1 MAKKENLI
9 KKMVKRKLKKKIL
22 AFLLSSTGLAIGTT
36 AVVFIAFF
44 GALIYITEDSNSN
57 SNAILN
63 GVPSEYIEYYNE
75 ASALTGIP
83 NWVLAGITKQE
94 SNFRNIASPDGAY
107 GVMQQQRYDF
117 DGSDIYKYYLD
128 LGLGDLYRSLG
139 YEFETVDEIWEV
151 FLNDIRLQI
160 ITGAYETRH
169 YANYVLYKKNIA
181 ETLDYN
187 STENMK
193 LIDWNADE
201 NDPNFREI
209 LRRIFACYNGGP
221 SYGMKVD
228 LDNAQNNYPN
238 NVFKYAIEFR
248 NSGLV
253 NSGGGAIG
261 DNETIETAINAGMQ
275 WVGKSPYVWGGGRTQ
290 ADVDAGRFDCSS
302 FVHYCYASA
311 GIQLGDRAS
320 AVTFSMVN
328 MGKGVSPSE
337 MKRGDLIF
345 FDTYTKNGH
354 IAIYLGNGE
363 FLHDGTT
370 HGVWIN
376 NLNEPYWTR
385 TFNGNVRRIIE

>member
-9 KKMVKRKLKKKIL
+9 KKMIKRKLKKKIL

-117 DGSDIYKYYLD
+117 DGSDIYNYYLD
-128 LGLGDLYRSLG
+128 LGLGDLYRSIG

-201 NDPNFREI
+201 NNPNFREI

-253 NSGGGAIG
+253 NNGGGAIG
-261 DNETIETAINAGMQ
+261 DNETIENAINAGMK
-275 WVGKSPYVWGGGRTQ
+275 WVGKSPYVWGGGRNQ
-290 ADVDAGRFDCSS
+290 SDIDAGRFDCSS

>member
-9 KKMVKRKLKKKIL
+9 KKMIKRKLKKKIL

-44 GALIYITEDSNSN
+44 GALIYMTEDNNN

-75 ASALTGIP
+75 ASTLTGIP

-128 LGLGDLYRSLG
+128 LGLGDLYRSIG

-201 NDPNFREI
+201 NDPTFREI

-221 SYGMKVD
+221 GYGMKVD
-228 LDNAQNNYPN
+228 LDNAQNDYPN
-238 NVFKYAIEFR
+238 KVFKYAIEFR

-253 NSGGGAIG
+253 NSGGGVVG

-320 AVTFSMVN
+320 VVTFSLVK
-328 MGKGVSPSE
+328 MGKAVEPSE

-345 FDTYTKNGH
+345 FDTYTTDGH
-354 IAIYLGNGE
+354 IGIYLGNGE

-385 TFNGNVRRIIE
+385 TFNGKVRRIIE

>member
-9 KKMVKRKLKKKIL
+9 KKMIKRKLKKKIL

-44 GALIYITEDSNSN
+44 GALIYMTEDSNN

-75 ASALTGIP
+75 ASTLTGIP

-139 YEFETVDEIWEV
+139 YEFSSVDEIWEV
-151 FLNDIRLQI
+151 FLNDVRLQI

-253 NSGGGAIG
+253 NNGGGVVG

>member
-9 KKMVKRKLKKKIL
+9 KKMIKRKLKKKIL

-44 GALIYITEDSNSN
+44 GALIYMTEDSNN

-75 ASALTGIP
+75 ASTLTGIP

-128 LGLGDLYRSLG
+128 LGLGDLYRSIG

-201 NDPNFREI
+201 NDTNFREI

-253 NSGGGAIG
+253 NSGGGVVG

>member
-9 KKMVKRKLKKKIL
+9 KKMIKRKLKKKIL

-44 GALIYITEDSNSN
+44 GALIYMTEDSNN

-75 ASALTGIP
+75 ASTLTGIP

-128 LGLGDLYRSLG
+128 LGLGDLYRSIG

-201 NDPNFREI
+201 NDPTFREI

-221 SYGMKVD
+221 GYGMKVD
-228 LDNAQNNYPN
+228 LDNAQNDYPN
-238 NVFKYAIEFR
+238 KVFKYAIEFR

-253 NSGGGAIG
+253 NSGGGVVG

-320 AVTFSMVN
+320 VVAFSLVK
-328 MGKGVSPSE
+328 MGKAVEPSE

-345 FDTYTKNGH
+345 FDTYTTDGH
-354 IAIYLGNGE
+354 IGIYLGNGE

-385 TFNGNVRRIIE
+385 TFNGKVRRIIE

>member
-1 MAKKENLI
+1 MEQEKQFI
-9 KKMVKRKLKKKIL
+9 KKIFKYFFLSGTSFFIIFTLLLGSITMIIFQTKK
-22 AFLLSSTGLAIGTT
+22 
-36 AVVFIAFF
+36 
-44 GALIYITEDSNSN
+44 SNSN
-57 SNAILN
+57 GNINADLSAL
-63 GVPSEYIEYYNE
+63 GVPMEFIPYYEE
-75 ASALTGIP
+75 ASKLTGIP
-83 NWVLAGITKQE
+83 NWVLAAITKQE
-94 SNFRNIASPDGAY
+94 SNFRNIASSDGAY

-128 LGLGDLYRSLG
+128 LGLGDLYRSIG
-139 YEFETVDEIWEV
+139 YSYNSVDEIWNV
-151 FLNDIRLQI
+151 FLKDIRLQI
-160 ITGAYETRH
+160 ITGAYETKH
-169 YANYVLYKKNIA
+169 YANYVLWRKKLVP
-181 ETLDYN
+181 TLNYN
-187 STENMK
+187 SVENMA
-193 LIDWNADE
+193 LINWNADE
-201 NDPNFREI
+201 NDPTFREL

-221 SYGMKVD
+221 SYGMNVN
-228 LDNAQNNYPN
+228 LDTAQNNYPN
-238 NVFKYAIEFR
+238 NVFKYAMEFR
-248 NSGLV
+248 NAGLI
-253 NSGGGAIG
+253 GGGIAG
-261 DNETIETAINAGMQ
+261 DNGTIENAINAGMK
-275 WVGKSPYVWGGGRTQ
+275 WVGKSPYVWGGGRNQ
-290 ADVDAGRFDCSS
+290 SDIDAGRFDCSS

-328 MGKGVSPSE
+328 MGKGVKPSE

>member
-9 KKMVKRKLKKKIL
+9 KKMIKIL

-44 GALIYITEDSNSN
+44 GALIYMTEDSNSN

-169 YANYVLYKKNIA
+169 YANYVLYKKNIT

-253 NSGGGAIG
+253 NNGGGVVG

>member
-1 MAKKENLI
+1 MEQEKQFI
-9 KKMVKRKLKKKIL
+9 KKIFKYFLFSGTSFFIIFTLLLGSMTMVLFHLKK
-22 AFLLSSTGLAIGTT
+22 S
-36 AVVFIAFF
+36 
-44 GALIYITEDSNSN
+44 SNSN
-57 SNAILN
+57 GNINTDIGAL
-63 GVPSEYIEYYNE
+63 GVPADFIPYYEE
-75 ASALTGIP
+75 ASKLTGIP
-83 NWVLAGITKQE
+83 NWVLAAITKQE

-139 YEFETVDEIWEV
+139 YEFNSVDEIWNI
-151 FLNDIRLQI
+151 FLKDIRLQI

-169 YANYVLYKKNIA
+169 YANYVLWRKKIVP
-181 ETLDYN
+181 TLNYN

-201 NDPNFREI
+201 NDPTFREI

-221 SYGMKVD
+221 GYGMSVN

-238 NVFKYAIEFR
+238 NVFKYALEFR
-248 NSGLV
+248 NTGLT
-253 NSGGGAIG
+253 GGGIAG
-261 DNETIETAINAGMQ
+261 DNKTIENAINAGMK

-328 MGKGVSPSE
+328 MGKGVNPSE

-376 NLNEPYWTR
+376 SLNEPYWTR

>member
-9 KKMVKRKLKKKIL
+9 KKMIKRKLKKKIL

-44 GALIYITEDSNSN
+44 GALIYMTEDSNN

-75 ASALTGIP
+75 ASTLTGIP

-169 YANYVLYKKNIA
+169 YANYVLYKKNIV

-253 NSGGGAIG
+253 NNGGGVVG

-320 AVTFSMVN
+320 VVTFSLVK
-328 MGKGVSPSE
+328 MGKAVEPSE

-345 FDTYTKNGH
+345 FDTYTTDGH
-354 IAIYLGNGE
+354 IGIYLGNGE

-385 TFNGNVRRIIE
+385 TFNGKVRRIIE

>member
-9 KKMVKRKLKKKIL
+9 KKMIKRKLKKKIL

-44 GALIYITEDSNSN
+44 GALIYMTEDSNN

-75 ASALTGIP
+75 ASTLTGIP

-94 SNFRNIASPDGAY
+94 SNFRNIASSDGAY

-128 LGLGDLYRSLG
+128 LGLGDLYRSIG

-253 NSGGGAIG
+253 NNGGGAIG

>member
-9 KKMVKRKLKKKIL
+9 KKMIKRKLKKKIL

-128 LGLGDLYRSLG
+128 LGLGDLYRSIG

-201 NDPNFREI
+201 NNPNFREI

-253 NSGGGAIG
+253 NNGGGAIG
-261 DNETIETAINAGMQ
+261 DNETIENAINAGMK
-275 WVGKSPYVWGGGRTQ
+275 WVGKSPYVWGGGRNQ
-290 ADVDAGRFDCSS
+290 SDIDAGRFDCSS

>member
-9 KKMVKRKLKKKIL
+9 KKMIKRKLKKKIL

-44 GALIYITEDSNSN
+44 GALIYMTEDSNN

-75 ASALTGIP
+75 ASTLTGIP

-139 YEFETVDEIWEV
+139 YEFSSVDEIWEV
-151 FLNDIRLQI
+151 FLNDVRLQI

-169 YANYVLYKKNIA
+169 YANYVLYKKNIV

-253 NSGGGAIG
+253 NNGGGVVG

>member
-9 KKMVKRKLKKKIL
+9 KKMIKRKLKKKIL

-44 GALIYITEDSNSN
+44 GALIYMTEDSNN

-75 ASALTGIP
+75 ASTLTGIP

-94 SNFRNIASPDGAY
+94 SNFRNIASQDGAY

>member
-9 KKMVKRKLKKKIL
+9 KKMIKRKLKKKIL

-44 GALIYITEDSNSN
+44 GALIYMTEDSNN

-75 ASALTGIP
+75 ASTLTGIP

-94 SNFRNIASPDGAY
+94 SNFRNIASSDGAY

-128 LGLGDLYRSLG
+128 LGLGDLYRSIG

-253 NSGGGAIG
+253 NNGGGAIG

-328 MGKGVSPSE
+328 MGKGVKPSE

>member
-9 KKMVKRKLKKKIL
+9 KKMIKRKLKKKIL

-44 GALIYITEDSNSN
+44 GALIYMTEDSNN

-75 ASALTGIP
+75 ASTLTGIP

-128 LGLGDLYRSLG
+128 LGLEDLYRSIG

-253 NSGGGAIG
+253 NNGGGVVG

>member
-9 KKMVKRKLKKKIL
+9 KKMIKRKMKKKIL

-44 GALIYITEDSNSN
+44 GALIYMTEDSNN

-75 ASALTGIP
+75 ASTLTGIP

-117 DGSDIYKYYLD
+117 DGSDIYKYYLG